1 MRYKTVIGIDI
12 SKSTFDV
19 SLLLDE
25 RTIINKFSNNNKGFK
40 LLLQWLSKNKINK
53 NDFTNIYVC
62 MEATGIYGESL
73 ATFLDYNGFFV
84 SVVNPAQIKGFAR
97 SELSRTKTDKCDCQL
112 IARFCRAINPK
123 AWKPTP
129 KHIKELQALVHRLE
143 DLKNLQQ
150 QETNRYDV
158 AEQLV
163 KSSIKHMINYL
174 NKEIKKLIIK
184 SRN

>member
-12 SKSTFDV
+12 SKTTFDV

-53 NDFTNIYVC
+53 NDFTNIHVC
-62 MEATGIYGESL
+62 MEATSIYGESL

-97 SELSRTKTDKCDCQL
+97 SDY
-112 IARFCRAINPK
+112 
-123 AWKPTP
+123 
-129 KHIKELQALVHRLE
+129 
-143 DLKNLQQ
+143 LKQ
-150 QETNRYDV
+150 
-158 AEQLV
+158 
-163 KSSIKHMINYL
+163 
-174 NKEIKKLIIK
+174 KLINVIV
-184 SRN
+184 N